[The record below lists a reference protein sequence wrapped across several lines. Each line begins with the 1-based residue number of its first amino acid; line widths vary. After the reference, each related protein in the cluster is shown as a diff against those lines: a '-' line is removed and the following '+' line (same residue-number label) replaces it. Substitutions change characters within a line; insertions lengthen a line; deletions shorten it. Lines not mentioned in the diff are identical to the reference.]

1 MTEQNVHHSAHIN
14 CNSVTDTDC
23 TSADETTKDFYKFL
37 YLPVQIANFKI
48 SALIDTGSSIN
59 VISSQ
64 FFNSLPDSVKSN
76 FIDTNNRITLAN
88 NQTIT
93 IHGTASVK
101 ISVPQG
107 KHWIPV
113 YILEQTSHPLILG
126 TNYMLSKNIVLDFSD
141 FSVQSKHFK
150 ITTRSPISV
159 SPNSEKLIW
168 GHVNGKAQY
177 GMQGMCSSKLN
188 KDVGLIVSKAV
199 VTVNHDKQ
207 VPIKIF
213 NFTNESVY
221 LNKGQTLAMLE
232 PFSSDHVCIPMNDSA
247 DNHFV
252 QNIDLSTEFDDKCD
266 REIDSKFI
274 SYFDIPNHLTENQKS
289 SLIDLLHVHKS
300 LFVTDENPK
309 LGYTNLVE
317 HKLTLKSDFKPKNQ
331 RSYRLTP
338 EKKDVLRHQLDELLQ
353 QGVIATVD
361 ENEDVPISSP
371 VVLVSKKTRPNSTSE
386 QGTISKETSLTKFR
400 FCCDFRYLNSVTKQ
414 FSYAIPDLQDL
425 TESFSNKTSTFLT
438 SIDLA
443 SEFFQMPIAKDSQ
456 RYTAFNTCFGTFKFL
471 RLPMGLSSS
480 PASFQLLMDK
490 VLKGLTFQSC
500 LCYLDDILVASDSF
514 TNHIRDLAEVFNRL
528 SKAGL
533 KLGPKKCSLAQ
544 TSCIYLG
551 HKISNKGVE
560 PPPDRI
566 TAIVEYPVPK
576 NVKELRRLCGLFN
589 WFRKYIENF
598 SAEMQPLTRLL
609 KKFERFR
616 WTD

>member
-1 MTEQNVHHSAHIN
+1 M
-14 CNSVTDTDC
+14 
-23 TSADETTKDFYKFL
+23 
-37 YLPVQIANFKI
+37 QIANFKI

-88 NQTIT
+88 NQTIK

-266 REIDSKFI
+266 RE
-274 SYFDIPNHLTENQKS
+274 
-289 SLIDLLHVHKS
+289 
-300 LFVTDENPK
+300 
-309 LGYTNLVE
+309 
-317 HKLTLKSDFKPKNQ
+317 
-331 RSYRLTP
+331 
-338 EKKDVLRHQLDELLQ
+338 
-353 QGVIATVD
+353 
-361 ENEDVPISSP
+361 
-371 VVLVSKKTRPNSTSE
+371 
-386 QGTISKETSLTKFR
+386 
-400 FCCDFRYLNSVTKQ
+400 
-414 FSYAIPDLQDL
+414 
-425 TESFSNKTSTFLT
+425 
-438 SIDLA
+438 
-443 SEFFQMPIAKDSQ
+443 
-456 RYTAFNTCFGTFKFL
+456 
-471 RLPMGLSSS
+471 
-480 PASFQLLMDK
+480 
-490 VLKGLTFQSC
+490 
-500 LCYLDDILVASDSF
+500 
-514 TNHIRDLAEVFNRL
+514 
-528 SKAGL
+528 
-533 KLGPKKCSLAQ
+533 
-544 TSCIYLG
+544 
-551 HKISNKGVE
+551 
-560 PPPDRI
+560 
-566 TAIVEYPVPK
+566 
-576 NVKELRRLCGLFN
+576 
-589 WFRKYIENF
+589 
-598 SAEMQPLTRLL
+598 
-609 KKFERFR
+609 
-616 WTD
+616 